1 MKKPN
6 RPSTI
11 VKATPVNDRYKD
23 ALAGEKH
30 PPAADHP
37 TPRPDIVPPS
47 SASIVPAS
55 TLPRKFTNRLSSD
68 ASSAIFADRIQAT
81 PARGGTGLGTV
92 EETPQQPGGVLPSS
106 PIMARRAAPQQQP
119 PGPSSTTTAVSN
131 QAQRRAQF
139 LSIPKGDEFTI
150 PSSPGPMGLDTLF
163 ETPLAPRERNN
174 AAAVAVDDTPIK
186 SRLPLGTALDGGN
199 SRTGSSA
206 TGGVIR
212 WLGGGDGAGSLG
224 SSGIRMKQKLLGAG
238 GARTPQ
244 PQPQPP
250 AVGRRNSDG
259 LGSDDGARVGGGL
272 NENISADHDKKSG
285 AGNGSSGS
293 GGGNGLSIYQR
304 LGWDTTDLDDID
316 DLL

>member
-1 MKKPN
+1 
-6 RPSTI
+6 
-11 VKATPVNDRYKD
+11 
-23 ALAGEKH
+23 
-30 PPAADHP
+30 
-37 TPRPDIVPPS
+37 
-47 SASIVPAS
+47 
-55 TLPRKFTNRLSSD
+55 
-68 ASSAIFADRIQAT
+68 
-81 PARGGTGLGTV
+81 
-92 EETPQQPGGVLPSS
+92 
-106 PIMARRAAPQQQP
+106 
-119 PGPSSTTTAVSN
+119 
-131 QAQRRAQF
+131 
-139 LSIPKGDEFTI
+139 
-150 PSSPGPMGLDTLF
+150 
-163 ETPLAPRERNN
+163 
-174 AAAVAVDDTPIK
+174 
-186 SRLPLGTALDGGN
+186 
-199 SRTGSSA
+199 
-206 TGGVIR
+206 VIR

-316 DLL
+316 DRINAWLGDR